1 MSGLYEK
8 DTKVRHYI
16 KNYLAKFPKRL
27 GDDDRLLLAKPI
39 TLEELTC
46 ELDEALG
53 DKTPG
58 EDGISMKCLKNL
70 WGVCGPALVK
80 EANKIRK
87 TGNLSKDFQRI
98 IITLIPKHGNS
109 IKEINNVRP
118 ISLIN
123 CALRLISSVVNRRIQ
138 KAMINS
144 KIWHNNQHSFIP
156 GRTIQDVTQ
165 KLATTIDAIR
175 RHTSSNHAVILI
187 DFRKAFDNINCL
199 YLLLTLTKL
208 NVDDDTIRYCMA
220 VMADH
225 FGQIQLN
232 NRLSSLFKLRQ
243 GNPLSPALFNKGLEP
258 LLHKIV
264 QTLTAVKLENG
275 YSVNVLAYADDITIF
290 VDNEGGANLLR
301 KNSFTRTQTRKI
313 QLTIHK
319 ETHQ

>member
-1 MSGLYEK
+1 M
-8 DTKVRHYI
+8 
-16 KNYLAKFPKRL
+16 
-27 GDDDRLLLAKPI
+27 LLAKPI

-87 TGNLSKDFQRI
+87 TGNLPKDFQRI

-123 CALRLISSVVNRRIQ
+123 CALRLIGSVVNRRIQ

-208 NVDDDTIRYCMA
+208 NIDDDTIRYCMA
-220 VMADH
+220 VTADH

-232 NRLSSLFKLRQ
+232 NRLSSLIKLRQ
-243 GNPLSPALFNKGLEP
+243 RNHLSPALLKIVLEH
-258 LLHKIV
+258 LLHKIDK
-264 QTLTAVKLENG
+264 TLTAVKLENG

-290 VDNEGGANLLR
+290 VDNEGG
-301 KNSFTRTQTRKI
+301 
-313 QLTIHK
+313 
-319 ETHQ
+319 

>member
-1 MSGLYEK
+1 
-8 DTKVRHYI
+8 
-16 KNYLAKFPKRL
+16 
-27 GDDDRLLLAKPI
+27 
-39 TLEELTC
+39 
-46 ELDEALG
+46 
-53 DKTPG
+53 
-58 EDGISMKCLKNL
+58 
-70 WGVCGPALVK
+70 
-80 EANKIRK
+80 
-87 TGNLSKDFQRI
+87 
-98 IITLIPKHGNS
+98 
-109 IKEINNVRP
+109 
-118 ISLIN
+118 
-123 CALRLISSVVNRRIQ
+123 
-138 KAMINS
+138 MINS
-144 KIWHNNQHSFIP
+144 KIWHNNQHGFIP

-208 NVDDDTIRYCMA
+208 NIDDDTIRYCMA
-220 VMADH
+220 VTADH

-232 NRLSSLFKLRQ
+232 NRLSSLFKLGKGVRQ
-243 GNPLSPALFNKGLEP
+243 GNPLSPALFNIGLEP
-258 LLHKIV
+258 LFHKID

>member
-1 MSGLYEK
+1 M
-8 DTKVRHYI
+8 
-16 KNYLAKFPKRL
+16 
-27 GDDDRLLLAKPI
+27 
-39 TLEELTC
+39 
-46 ELDEALG
+46 
-53 DKTPG
+53 
-58 EDGISMKCLKNL
+58 
-70 WGVCGPALVK
+70 
-80 EANKIRK
+80 
-87 TGNLSKDFQRI
+87 
-98 IITLIPKHGNS
+98 
-109 IKEINNVRP
+109 
-118 ISLIN
+118 
-123 CALRLISSVVNRRIQ
+123 VNRRIQ

-144 KIWHNNQHSFIP
+144 KIWHNNQHGFIP

-208 NVDDDTIRYCMA
+208 NIDDDTIRYCMA
-220 VMADH
+220 VTADH

-243 GNPLSPALFNKGLEP
+243 GNPLSPALFNIGLEP
-258 LLHKIV
+258 LLHKFD

-301 KNSFTRTQTRKI
+301 KFYTTLKKF
-313 QLTIHK
+313 LVYK
-319 ETHQ
+319 